1 MKLSEHAKNI
11 FHCNCF
17 RLEVLLSI
25 TCLVEDKLV
34 LLQCKPQIS
43 IAKL

>member
-17 RLEVLLSI
+17 GLEVLLSI
-25 TCLVEDKLV
+25 TCLAEDELV
-34 LLQCKPQIS
+34 LL
-43 IAKL
+43 